1 MPLMLAAT
9 SWWIVAA
16 DGSFHRTFGSAFDA
30 CFGTVVGMSDMST
43 LRAVTLYVG
52 ALLGP
57 SVLLLPGLA
66 AQIAGPASILAW
78 LGLLAV
84 SGLLAAVFSA
94 LGRRHP
100 GRSGAAGFAGT
111 AFGPRAERAVAACF
125 LAGVVLGAPVVC
137 LIGAGYVAQ
146 VVGGGHAMTIG
157 IAAVLLLLVVA
168 LTLGGGQTSAAVQLG
183 LVAVLVV
190 LVIAAV
196 AGALPHA
203 HIDSWTPF
211 APHGW
216 SAIGTASTV
225 LMLSFV
231 GWEAIAPMTARLR
244 SPERQLPRVIGLA
257 FLITSTIYLALAAT
271 TVAVLGPEAGS
282 PTPIADLL
290 RIAIGPIGALAAA
303 VAAVAL
309 TLAATNAY
317 LSGATEMVAA
327 LSNPTST
334 RGRIGGPRSLPLGVA
349 GVGIAL
355 LALTATGWVSTAQ
368 LVALPTTMF
377 LVVYVVATAAGV
389 RLLTGRPRRAAMIA
403 CAAVCVVLA
412 FSGAAMLLPLLVI
425 GVAVASGRRPCAP
438 GGDKQASSVAR
449 ADTTT

>member
-1 MPLMLAAT
+1 MN
-9 SWWIVAA
+9 
-16 DGSFHRTFGSAFDA
+16 
-30 CFGTVVGMSDMST
+30 DMST

-66 AQIAGPASILAW
+66 AEIAGPASILAW
-78 LGLLAV
+78 LGLMAV
-84 SGLLAAVFSA
+84 SGLLATVFSA

-100 GRSGAAGFAGT
+100 ARSGAAGFAGA

-125 LAGVVLGAPVVC
+125 FAGVVLGAPVVC

-146 VVGGGHAMTIG
+146 LVGGGHQLTIA

-168 LTLGGGQTSAAVQLG
+168 LTMGGGQASAAVQLG

-190 LVIAAV
+190 LVVVAV
-196 AGALPHA
+196 AGAIPHA
-203 HIDSWTPF
+203 HTANWTPF

-244 SPERQLPRVIGLA
+244 SPNRQLPRVIGLA
-257 FLITSTIYLALAAT
+257 FLITSAIYLALAGT
-271 TVAVLGPEAGS
+271 TVAVLGRDAGS

-290 RIAIGPIGALAAA
+290 RIAIGPIGSPAAA
-303 VAAVAL
+303 IAAIAL

-327 LSNPTST
+327 LLPATGPTGT
-334 RGRIGGPRSLPLGVA
+334 RARLTGPRSLPISVA
-349 GVGIAL
+349 GVGIVL
-355 LALTATGWVSTAQ
+355 LALSAAGVLTTTQ

-377 LVVYVVATAAGV
+377 LAVYVAATAAGV
-389 RLLTGRPRRAAMIA
+389 RLLTGRSRVAAAIA
-403 CAAVCVVLA
+403 CAAVGVVLS
-412 FSGAAMLLPLLVI
+412 FSGATLLLPVLI
-425 GVAVASGRRPCAP
+425 ACVAAAP
-438 GGDKQASSVAR
+438 WKRSNPRTAQLRMRSTSR
-449 ADTTT
+449 